1 MTVRAKAISRN
12 REWLW
17 VGLLVALAFLVR
29 LALVLFVER
38 VVWGDEPFYLWLGRN
53 WFEGR
58 GYSFTG
64 YSDVHHTPGYPFL
77 SAVFYLITGNLETA
91 SDICYVLFGTA
102 LMLPLYGLARRIY
115 SREVGYIALLLAAVF
130 PALTGT
136 ILFWGTMTEPPYYFF
151 TYGAMFALLA
161 GMERRRAWV
170 VFLAGL
176 AAGAAYIVRPEGIAY
191 FAILLFY
198 LVVIRLFEHGWRRR
212 ENGRVGNPPL
222 QARDECVGNVG
233 QGGKS
238 PLQARDGNPPLRMRR
253 IAWEVLCLVVGFA
266 LIFMPYMVYVRLE
279 TGAWMISEKA
289 GVTFVTSWRLAY
301 GDTVAFDKA
310 TWGLDS
316 TGLEVFFFSRES
328 YHVSMV
334 EAILQ
339 APGEFA
345 RLVYQNILAFLSQ
358 AFSPRMFPYFFLP
371 LVGLGLFG
379 EAWNRT
385 RAKREFLLLLSLL
398 PVMAF
403 LVFFIQERYIAAL
416 LPTLILWLAAGLV
429 KLGEWVAGTARL
441 LSARREAASPAPTV
455 APLGQGSDAW
465 RRWGT
470 WLPTLL
476 IAAMLV
482 VALPCVMNNTA
493 RGSFR
498 FAHKTVGLWMK
509 DNLATTRDTVIMA
522 RYPAI
527 AFYADAQW
535 EPTPNAT
542 WPEVLRYARHVGAD
556 YFVLDGREVEKLRPQ
571 LAFLMDEAQIPPELE
586 LVHVDRSEGETLM
599 VYRIKA
605 GS

>member
-1 MTVRAKAISRN
+1 MTVQTERQERN

-17 VGLLVALAFLVR
+17 VGLLVGLAFAVR

-58 GYSFTG
+58 GFSFTG

-91 SDICYVLFGTA
+91 SNICYVLFGTL

-115 SREVGYIALLLAAVF
+115 GRTAGYIALLLAAVY

-151 TYGAMFALLA
+151 AYAAIFALLA

-170 VFLAGL
+170 VLLAGL
-176 AAGAAYIVRPEGIAY
+176 AAGAAYIVRPEGVAY

-198 LVVIRLFEHGWRRR
+198 LLVIRLFEKRLFTRRTAL
-212 ENGRVGNPPL
+212 EL
-222 QARDECVGNVG
+222 
-233 QGGKS
+233 
-238 PLQARDGNPPLRMRR
+238 
-253 IAWEVLCLVVGFA
+253 LCLLVGFA
-266 LIFMPYMVYVRLE
+266 LIFMPYMAYVRLE
-279 TGAWMISEKA
+279 TGAWMVSEKA

-301 GDTVAFDKA
+301 GDTVAFDQA

-334 EAILQ
+334 EVILQ
-339 APGEFA
+339 DPVEFA
-345 RLVYQNILAFLSQ
+345 RLVYQNVLVFLAQ

-379 EAWNRT
+379 AVWDRA
-385 RAKREFLLLLSLL
+385 RAKRELLLVLSLL

-429 KLGEWVAGTARL
+429 KLGEWVADTARL
-441 LSARREAASPAPTV
+441 LFKPA
-455 APLGQGSDAW
+455 QGSAL

-470 WLPTLL
+470 WLPALA
-476 IAAMLV
+476 IAALLL
-482 VALPCVMNNTA
+482 VALPRVMDKTA

-498 FAHKTVGLWMK
+498 FTHKTVGVWMK
-509 DNLATTRDTVIMA
+509 DALPTARDTVIMA
-522 RYPAI
+522 RYPAV
-527 AFYADAQW
+527 AFYADAKW
-535 EPTPNAT
+535 EPTPNAA

-571 LAFLMDEAQIPPELE
+571 LAFLMDEKQTPPELE
-586 LVHVDRSEGETLM
+586 LVHVDASENERLM
-599 VYRIKA
+599 IYRIKPA
-605 GS
+605 L

>member
-1 MTVRAKAISRN
+1 MTAEARGISRN
-12 REWLW
+12 REELW

-29 LALVLFVER
+29 LGLVLFVDR

-115 SREVGYIALLLAAVF
+115 SREAGYIALLLAAVF

-151 TYGAMFALLA
+151 AYAAMFALLV
-161 GMERRRAWV
+161 GMERRRAWA

-198 LVVIRLFEHGWRRR
+198 LLAIRLLERGQAG
-212 ENGRVGNPPL
+212 NPGQVGNL
-222 QARDECVGNVG
+222 
-233 QGGKS
+233 
-238 PLQARDGNPPLRMRR
+238 PLRVRG
-253 IAWEVLCLVVGFA
+253 IALEILCLVAGFA
-266 LIFMPYMVYVRLE
+266 LIFMPYMIYVRLE

-301 GDTVAFDKA
+301 GDTAAFDKA

-339 APGEFA
+339 APGEFL
-345 RLVYQNILAFLSQ
+345 RLVYQNILALLSQ
-358 AFSPRMFPYFFLP
+358 AFSPRMFPYFLLP
-371 LVGLGLFG
+371 LAGLGLFG
-379 EAWNRT
+379 EAWSRA
-385 RAKREFLLLLSLL
+385 RAKREFLLILSLL

-416 LPTLILWLAAGLV
+416 LPTLILWLAAGLT
-429 KLGEWVAGTARL
+429 KLGDWVAGTAGL
-441 LSARREAASPAPTV
+441 LLPPRNQAGTRAGMPHDASSLTPTV
-455 APLGQGSDAW
+455 SPPGRIGAGW

-476 IAAMLV
+476 IAAMLLA
-482 VALPCVMNNTA
+482 ALPHVMDNTA

-509 DNLATTRDTVIMA
+509 DNLATGRDTVIMA

-556 YFVLDGREVEKLRPQ
+556 YFVLDRREVGKLRPQ
-571 LAFLMDEAQIPPELE
+571 LAFLMDETQIPPELE
-586 LVHVDRSEGETLM
+586 LVHVDTSEGERLL
-599 VYRIKA
+599 VYRIRP
-605 GS
+605 SS

>member
-1 MTVRAKAISRN
+1 MTVRAGQTSRN

-17 VGLLVALAFLVR
+17 VGLLVGLAFLVR
-29 LALVLFVER
+29 LGLVLFVDR

-77 SAVFYLITGNLETA
+77 SAVFYLITGNLEMA
-91 SDICYVLFGTA
+91 SDACYVLFGTA
-102 LMLPLYGLARRIY
+102 LMVPLYLLARRIY
-115 SREVGYIALLLAAVF
+115 SRQAGYIALLVAAVY

-151 TYGAMFALLA
+151 AYGAMFALLA
-161 GMERRRAWV
+161 GMERRRAWAI
-170 VFLAGL
+170 FLAGL

-198 LVVIRLFEHGWRRR
+198 LVVIRLGEWVAGRRAA
-212 ENGRVGNPPL
+212 NPPL
-222 QARDECVGNVG
+222 QARRVALE
-233 QGGKS
+233 
-238 PLQARDGNPPLRMRR
+238 L
-253 IAWEVLCLVVGFA
+253 LCLAVGFA
-266 LIFMPYMVYVRLE
+266 LIFMPYMIYVRLE

-328 YHVSMV
+328 YHVSMT

-339 APGEFA
+339 APMEFV
-345 RLVYQNILAFLSQ
+345 RLVYQNILALLAQ

-379 EAWNRT
+379 ETWSRA

-429 KLGEWVAGTARL
+429 KLGEWVAATARL
-441 LSARREAASPAPTV
+441 VFGASEAPR
-455 APLGQGSDAW
+455 W

-476 IAAMLV
+476 IVAMLV
-482 VALPCVMNNTA
+482 VALPRIMDNTA

-509 DNLATTRDTVIMA
+509 DALSTTRDTVIMA

-527 AFYADAQW
+527 AFYADARW

-556 YFVLDGREVEKLRPQ
+556 YFVLDSREVEKLRPQ
-571 LAFLMDEAQIPPELE
+571 LAFLMDKTQVPPELE
-586 LVHVDRSEGETLM
+586 LVHVDTSEGETLM
-599 VYRIKA
+599 VYRIKPNP
-605 GS
+605 

>member
-1 MTVRAKAISRN
+1 MTAEAKEISRN
-12 REWLW
+12 REGLW

-29 LALVLFVER
+29 LGLVLFVDR

-115 SREVGYIALLLAAVF
+115 SREAGYIALLLAAVF

-151 TYGAMFALLA
+151 AYGAMFALLA
-161 GMERRRAWV
+161 GMERHSARA

-176 AAGAAYIVRPEGIAY
+176 AVGAAYIVRPEGIAY
-191 FAILLFY
+191 FAVLLFY
-198 LVVIRLFEHGWRRR
+198 LLVIRLLERRQ
-212 ENGRVGNPPL
+212 VGNPG
-222 QARDECVGNVG
+222 QVGN
-233 QGGKS
+233 
-238 PLQARDGNPPLRMRR
+238 LPLRVRGLALEM
-253 IAWEVLCLVVGFA
+253 LCLLAGFA
-266 LIFMPYMVYVRLE
+266 LIFMPYMIYVRLE

-301 GDTVAFDKA
+301 GDTAAFDKA

-339 APGEFA
+339 APGEFL
-345 RLVYQNILAFLSQ
+345 RLVYQNVLALLSQ
-358 AFSPRMFPYFFLP
+358 AFSPRMFPYFLLP

-379 EAWNRT
+379 EAWSRT
-385 RAKREFLLLLSLL
+385 RAKREFLLILSLL

-416 LPTLILWLAAGLV
+416 LPTLILWLAAGLT
-429 KLGEWVAGTARL
+429 KLGDWVAGTAQL
-441 LSARREAASPAPTV
+441 LAARPGAGAEAAQ
-455 APLGQGSDAW
+455 GQRSRAW
-465 RRWGT
+465 WRWGT
-470 WLPTLL
+470 WLPTLI
-476 IAAMLV
+476 IAAMLLA
-482 VALPCVMNNTA
+482 ALPRVMNNTA

-509 DNLATTRDTVIMA
+509 DNLATGRDTVIMA

-542 WPEVLRYARHVGAD
+542 WPEVLRYARHVGAG

-571 LAFLMDEAQIPPELE
+571 LAFLMDKTRIPPELE
-586 LVHVDRSEGETLM
+586 LVHVDTSEGETLM

>member
-1 MTVRAKAISRN
+1 MTVQMEQGKRN

-17 VGLLVALAFLVR
+17 VGLLVGLAFLVR
-29 LALVLFVER
+29 LGLVLFVNR

-77 SAVFYLITGNLETA
+77 SAVFYLLVGNLETA
-91 SDICYVLFGTA
+91 SDICYVLFGTL

-115 SREVGYIALLLAAVF
+115 NREAGYIALLLAAIY

-151 TYGAMFALLA
+151 AYAAMFALLA
-161 GMERRRAWV
+161 GMERRKAWA
-170 VFLAGL
+170 VFLSGL

-191 FAILLFY
+191 FVILLFY
-198 LVVIRLFEHGWRRR
+198 LVVIRLFEKRAFTRRTLL
-212 ENGRVGNPPL
+212 EL
-222 QARDECVGNVG
+222 A
-233 QGGKS
+233 
-238 PLQARDGNPPLRMRR
+238 
-253 IAWEVLCLVVGFA
+253 CLLAGFA
-266 LIFMPYMVYVRLE
+266 LIFMPYMTYVRLE
-279 TGAWMISEKA
+279 TGAWMVSEKA

-328 YHVSMV
+328 YHVSM
-334 EAILQ
+334 AQIILQ
-339 APGEFA
+339 APMEFVK
-345 RLVYQNILAFLSQ
+345 LVYQNGLGFLGQ

-371 LVGLGLFG
+371 LAGLGLFG
-379 EAWNRT
+379 AVWNRA
-385 RAKREFLLLLSLL
+385 RAKREFLLFLSLL

-403 LVFFIQERYIAAL
+403 LLFFIQERYIAAL
-416 LPTLILWLAAGLV
+416 LPTLILWLAAGLG
-429 KLGEWVAGTARL
+429 KLGEWVGGTVRGL
-441 LSARREAASPAPTV
+441 LKTSEVSETSEV
-455 APLGQGSDAW
+455 LS

-470 WLPTLL
+470 WLPALAIIAFLL
-476 IAAMLV
+476 
-482 VALPCVMNNTA
+482 VAQPRIMNNTA
-493 RGSFR
+493 QGSFR

-509 DNLATTRDTVIMA
+509 DVGLTAQDTVIMA
-522 RYPAI
+522 RYPAV
-527 AFYADAQW
+527 AFYADAKW

-556 YFVLDGREVEKLRPQ
+556 YFVLDGREVEGLRPQ
-571 LAFLMDEAQIPPELE
+571 LAFLVEGEDVPPELE
-586 LVHVDRSEGETLM
+586 LVHVDTSEGGKM
-599 VYRIKA
+599 VVYQIK
-605 GS
+605 GSQ

>member
-1 MTVRAKAISRN
+1 MTVRAGQTSRN
-12 REWLW
+12 REWVW
-17 VGLLVALAFLVR
+17 VGLLVGLAFLVR
-29 LALVLFVER
+29 LGLVLFVDR

-91 SDICYVLFGTA
+91 SDACYVLFGTA
-102 LMLPLYGLARRIY
+102 LMVPLYLLARRIY
-115 SREVGYIALLLAAVF
+115 SRQAGYIALLVAAVY

-151 TYGAMFALLA
+151 AYGAMFALLA
-161 GMERRRAWV
+161 GMERRRAWAI
-170 VFLAGL
+170 FLAGL

-198 LVVIRLFEHGWRRR
+198 LVVIRLGEWFAGRRAA
-212 ENGRVGNPPL
+212 NPPL
-222 QARDECVGNVG
+222 QARRVALE
-233 QGGKS
+233 
-238 PLQARDGNPPLRMRR
+238 L
-253 IAWEVLCLVVGFA
+253 LCLAVGFA

-328 YHVSMV
+328 YHVSMT

-339 APGEFA
+339 APMEFV
-345 RLVYQNILAFLSQ
+345 RLVYQNILALLAQ

-379 EAWNRT
+379 ETWSRA

-441 LSARREAASPAPTV
+441 VFGASEAPR
-455 APLGQGSDAW
+455 W

-476 IAAMLV
+476 IVAMLV
-482 VALPCVMNNTA
+482 VALPRIMDNTA

-509 DNLATTRDTVIMA
+509 DALSTTRDTVIMA

-527 AFYADAQW
+527 AFYADARW

-556 YFVLDGREVEKLRPQ
+556 YFVLDSREVEKLRPQ
-571 LAFLMDEAQIPPELE
+571 LAFLMDKTQVPPELE
-586 LVHVDRSEGETLM
+586 LVHVDTSEGETLM
-599 VYRIKA
+599 VYRIKPNP
-605 GS
+605 

>member
-1 MTVRAKAISRN
+1 MTANVAQISRN
-12 REWLW
+12 REKLW
-17 VGLLVALAFLVR
+17 VGLLILLAFLVR
-29 LALVLFVER
+29 LVLVLFVDR

-77 SAVFYLITGNLETA
+77 SAVFSLITGNLEAA

-115 SREVGYIALLLAAVF
+115 GQQAGYIALLIAAVF

-151 TYGAMFALLA
+151 AYGAMFALLA
-161 GMERRRAWV
+161 GMEQRRAWAV
-170 VFLAGL
+170 LLAGL

-198 LVVIRLFEHGWRRR
+198 LIVIRSFEWVASGRGGH
-212 ENGRVGNPPL
+212 GRVANLPL
-222 QARDECVGNVG
+222 HARRTALELV
-233 QGGKS
+233 
-238 PLQARDGNPPLRMRR
+238 
-253 IAWEVLCLVVGFA
+253 CLLVGFA

-301 GDTVAFDKA
+301 GDTAAFDKA

-339 APGEFA
+339 DPMEFA
-345 RLVYQNILAFLSQ
+345 RLVYQNILALISQ

-371 LVGLGLFG
+371 LVGLALFG
-379 EAWNRT
+379 EPWNRA
-385 RAKREFLLLLSLL
+385 RAKRELLLILSLL

-429 KLGEWVAGTARL
+429 RLGDWVAATARHL
-441 LSARREAASPAPTV
+441 LPARTSPSPSG
-455 APLGQGSDAW
+455 PRSDPW

-482 VALPCVMNNTA
+482 VALPRVMNNTA

-498 FAHKTVGLWMK
+498 FAHKTVGLWMRE
-509 DNLATTRDTVIMA
+509 NLATTRDTVVMA

-527 AFYADAQW
+527 AFYADTRW

-556 YFVLDGREVEKLRPQ
+556 YFVLDSREVEKLRPQ
-571 LAFLMDEAQIPPELE
+571 LAFLLDESQTPPELE
-586 LVHVDRSEGETLM
+586 RVYVDTREGERLI
-599 VYRIKA
+599 VYRIRPD
-605 GS
+605 S